1 MRSNVY
7 TARNAV
13 WMERQRQ
20 ILAAGLVSE
29 RFPGVSSIV
38 VTMHYNR
45 GRNSALLR
53 TLNFYPGS
61 PAFFKVSPVGDEG
74 EDGAP
79 DLTNFISRMIGEHQG
94 SAKGEVGGG
103 RGGEVAVH
111 PKVDYEV
118 AIAYC
123 G

>member
-1 MRSNVY
+1 MRSNIY
-7 TARNAV
+7 IARNAAWV
-13 WMERQRQ
+13 ERQRQ

-38 VTMHYNR
+38 VTMNYNR

-53 TLNFYPGS
+53 TLNFYPNS
-61 PAFFKVSPVGDEG
+61 PAFFKVSPLGDGG

-79 DLTNFISRMIGEHQG
+79 DLTNFISNMIGAHKK
-94 SAKGEVGGG
+94 SAKGESTCG
-103 RGGEVAVH
+103 RGEEGVVP

-118 AIAYC
+118 AVTYC

>member
-1 MRSNVY
+1 MRSNIY
-7 TARNAV
+7 IARNAA

-38 VTMHYNR
+38 VTMNYNR
-45 GRNSALLR
+45 GRNSALRR

-61 PAFFKVSPVGDEG
+61 PAFFKVSPLGDGG

-79 DLTNFISRMIGEHQG
+79 DLTNFISGMIGAHKG
-94 SAKGEVGGG
+94 SAKGEVRGG
-103 RGGEVAVH
+103 RGDEVIVH
-111 PKVDYEV
+111 PNVEYEV
-118 AIAYC
+118 AITYQ

>member
-1 MRSNVY
+1 MRSNIY
-7 TARNAV
+7 IARNAA

-29 RFPGVSSIV
+29 RFPSVSSIV
-38 VTMHYNR
+38 VTMNYNR

-61 PAFFKVSPVGDEG
+61 PAFFKVSPLGDEG
-74 EDGAP
+74 ADGAP
-79 DLTNFISRMIGEHQG
+79 DLTNFISRMIGAHQG
-94 SAKGEVGGG
+94 SAKGEVSGG
-103 RGGEVAVH
+103 RGDEVIVH
-111 PKVDYEV
+111 PNVEYEV
-118 AIAYC
+118 AITYQ